1 MISCCKD
8 LLSNSTCATTVRLF
22 EWLGQAPAV
31 RVFFP
36 DAAEC
41 SIALQG
47 EARYHLID

>member
-1 MISCCKD
+1 
-8 LLSNSTCATTVRLF
+8 
-22 EWLGQAPAV
+22 V

-47 EARYHLID
+47 AGMNPVSGQWEQDATFHDWPGRGGY